1 MKEMTYTGWKVW
13 EPTDE
18 EFAEMFV
25 TNKVPFEM
33 KENEYLIVHDT

>member
-1 MKEMTYTGWKVW
+1 MKELTYTGWKVW

-25 TNKVPFEM
+25 SNKVPF
-33 KENEYLIVHDT
+33 